1 MINIHQNRL
10 ISPIS
15 TTRDHFHFRQI
26 WDCFDTISLQF
37 QVLVKKTNDWSGK
50 IAHFL
55 WYIKMDSTSFHQ
67 LFEPN
72 KKRFIALPFICC
84 RLPTNW
90 HLSKKNHTPAPEKV
104 FFLDLRPN
112 KRHVGW
118 KNNSKHFLFRCCYI
132 NLCPFARKSQLCTR
146 IVGRKIVICG
156 QTNKNEYSSA
166 SAKIALNRFSNL
178 HVFFRVSNP
187 KKVFSRGPV
196 CHWCHY
202 LILSSW

>member
-1 MINIHQNRL
+1 MIGRVKSHIFYDTSKWTPHL
-10 ISPIS
+10 S
-15 TTRDHFHFRQI
+15 TNFLSQTRNALLPYPLFVVVCRQI
-26 WDCFDTISLQF
+26 DICQ
-37 QVLVKKTNDWSGK
+37 KK
-50 IAHFL
+50 I
-55 WYIKMDSTSFHQ
+55 
-67 LFEPN
+67 
-72 KKRFIALPFICC
+72 
-84 RLPTNW
+84 
-90 HLSKKNHTPAPEKV
+90 HTPAPEKV
-104 FFLDLRPN
+104 LFLDLRPN

-118 KNNSKHFLFRCCYI
+118 KNNSKHFLFRCCYT
-132 NLCPFARKSQLCTR
+132 NFCPFARKSQLCTR

-196 CHWCHY
+196 CHWRHY